1 MHSAI
6 IYMAWSADTARKCLF
21 IGCLDG
27 GLTVIEHLNAEEPT
41 NSPVMSGTK
50 APIFAITTHQ
60 GTGHI
65 AFAIGSEIHLAKEVT
80 KDKYVTFNILPAP
93 EVLPNTSD
101 QEDQRIHG
109 WDIAFKEH
117 GKQSWHTLIT
127 DLRSIVLDSFTSVR
141 LMASKILYITLGW
154 ACNHFRSAELYFRN
168 KALALVGYLYEQL
181 RGGID
186 SEVPSPFLDKTNFHA
201 ADGIVTDLVAIDN
214 IIYL

>member
-27 GLTVIEHLNAEEPT
+27 GLTVIEHLNAQKLT
-41 NSPVMSGTK
+41 FSLLL
-50 APIFAITTHQ
+50 THQ

-117 GKQSWHTLIT
+117 GKQLVVAYLNHG
-127 DLRSIVLDSFTSVR
+127 VVFTHSPT
-141 LMASKILYITLGW
+141 MK
-154 ACNHFRSAELYFRN
+154 
-168 KALALVGYLYEQL
+168 QL
-181 RGGID
+181 R
-186 SEVPSPFLDKTNFHA
+186 
-201 ADGIVTDLVAIDN
+201 
-214 IIYL
+214 